1 MENFDF
7 FLKEI
12 MSDDLYRQNN
22 IIRYN
27 SLDTIKRQN
36 LGEHHAIVAQLTI
49 KIISY
54 LEELGYNIDD
64 RTKYIALAGGSIH
77 DLGEIIFS
85 DVNYELKR
93 DYPELSELS
102 NKIEHEYIC
111 SLKGYCKVFTEAQE
125 NKLAHAIY
133 KLADALDLIM
143 FVNRERKLS
152 NTDPY
157 LDKIVDNGKILADKQ
172 LNIIKDLLDA
182 KQAS

>member
-1 MENFDF
+1 MDRVQLFDF
-7 FLKEI
+7 CL
-12 MSDDLYRQNN
+12 SDDLYRQHN

-36 LGEHHAIVAQLTI
+36 LGEHHATVAQLTI
-49 KIISY
+49 KIIEWLDERY
-54 LEELGYNIDD
+54 KIPE
-64 RTKYIALAGGSIH
+64 RTKYVALAAASIH
-77 DLGEIIFS
+77 DMGEVVFN

-93 DYPELSELS
+93 DYPELSRIS
-102 NKIEHEYIC
+102 NEIEHGYIC
-111 SLKGYCKVFTEAQE
+111 SLKGYCKVFQEAQE

-157 LDKIVDNGKILADKQ
+157 LDKIVANGKLLANKQ
-172 LNIIKDLLDA
+172 IDIIEELVL
-182 KQAS
+182 